1 MKRSIMNE
9 FDIRE
14 PKFLYEWDENKNQRN
29 IQKHGVSFEEAATAF
44 EDPNAL
50 TLPDEEHS
58 IDEDRF
64 FLIGFSTKAN
74 LLIVSHCFREG
85 QIIRIISARK
95 AEKIEK
101 LVYNIRGEL

>member
-1 MKRSIMNE
+1 MDNFEIS
-9 FDIRE
+9 E
-14 PKFLYEWDENKNQRN
+14 PKFLYEWDENKNRIN
-29 IQKHGVSFEEAATAF
+29 IQKHGISFEEAATAF

-58 IDEDRF
+58 MYEDRF
-64 FLIGFSTKAN
+64 WLIGFSSHAN

-85 QIIRIISARK
+85 QVIRIISARK
-95 AEKIEK
+95 AEKMEK

>member
-1 MKRSIMNE
+1 MDDFEIK
-9 FDIRE
+9 E
-14 PKFLYEWDENKNQRN
+14 PKFLYEWDDKKNRIN
-29 IQKHGVSFEEAATAF
+29 IQKHGISFEEAATAF

-50 TLPDEEHS
+50 TLPDEKHS

-64 FLIGFSTKAN
+64 WLIGFSSRAN

-85 QIIRIISARK
+85 QVIRIISARK

-101 LVYNIRGEL
+101 LVYNIRGEI

>member
-1 MKRSIMNE
+1 MV
-9 FDIRE
+9 DIDIKE
-14 PKFLYEWDENKNQRN
+14 PRFLYEWDEGKNQIN
-29 IQKHGVSFEEAATAF
+29 IRKHGISFEEAVTAF

-50 TLPDEEHS
+50 TLPDDKHS
-58 IDEDRF
+58 ITEDRF
-64 FLIGFSTKAN
+64 WLIGFSSRAN

-85 QIIRIISARK
+85 QVIRIISARK